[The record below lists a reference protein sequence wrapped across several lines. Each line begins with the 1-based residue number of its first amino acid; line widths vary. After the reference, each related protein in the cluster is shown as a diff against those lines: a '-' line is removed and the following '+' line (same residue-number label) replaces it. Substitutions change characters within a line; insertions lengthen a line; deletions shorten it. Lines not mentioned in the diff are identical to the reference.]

1 MSQNR
6 LKTYFPVE
14 AAIILFCQ
22 SACAPFFRPHEMRG
36 ENVVVKLLDD
46 VEFRNNIK
54 IRFPVNFTIDNLNFS
69 LRLLENSELNKP
81 KILDLRIPNKV
92 ITYD

>member
-1 MSQNR
+1 
-6 LKTYFPVE
+6 
-14 AAIILFCQ
+14 
-22 SACAPFFRPHEMRG
+22 MRG